1 MSSTRRH
8 LREKSLQVLYAYE
21 LTKDPIEQ
29 VKHQQLG
36 DIDKKEDLTFCEDLI
51 KQTIENNDRYEEII
65 QNTVDNWDMERIA
78 LIDAI
83 IIKMCLTEF
92 FHFHDIPTKVSINE
106 AIDIAKDFSTKNS
119 GKFVNGVLDAI
130 LEKLKKDKMITKTG
144 KGLIGE
150 KQQQEK
156 QRQRHQQK
164 ENKPVERNTEGK
176 NPGGK
181 NLGEKKQP
189 IS

>member
-29 VKHQQLG
+29 IKHLQME
-36 DIDKKEDLTFCEDLI
+36 DVTEKEDLKFCENLI
-51 KQTIENNDRYEEII
+51 KQTIENNDKYEDII

-83 IIKMCLTEF
+83 IIKMCITEF
-92 FHFHDIPTKVSINE
+92 FHFQDIPTKVSINE

-130 LEKLKKDKMITKTG
+130 LEKLKSDNMITKIG

-150 KQQQEK
+150 KQQQAK
-156 QRQRHQQK
+156 QKERHQQK
-164 ENKPVERNTEGK
+164 QDKPAELNKGGK
-176 NPGGK
+176 NP
-181 NLGEKKQP
+181 GEKKQP
-189 IS
+189 AS